1 MADTAKDVLE
11 TEIPAKIAAKPA
23 LLKEINKVFEFNL
36 SGDGGGTWTLDCT
49 EAGGGKVSS
58 AASTAEKKVIINAT
72 AADFLSMATGKLK
85 AEMAVMS
92 GKLKVKPNP
101 MEALPLKKLLG

>member
-1 MADTAKDVLE
+1 MAETAKDVLE
-11 TEIPAKIAAKPA
+11 SDIPSKINAKPA
-23 LLKEINKVFEFNL
+23 LLKEINKIFEFEL

-49 EAGGGKVSS
+49 EAGGGKVT
-58 AASTAEKKVIINAT
+58 AGSTGTAKVFIKAT